1 MAISICDVHTNQT
14 GKDTTP
20 YGSVEF
26 PIACYED
33 DMQILS
39 VPVHWH
45 DEYEFIVAT
54 KGLVTVYVN
63 GEHIELN
70 PREAIFINSGCL
82 HGVKSTVDKVSV
94 LRSLVILPKFIGGS
108 TDSVIYKKLVL
119 PFSSKETPA
128 YIVLN
133 ETKDW
138 QKKTTDYMLS
148 AWAVIT
154 DEAFDYENEAR
165 YQTSKAMRI
174 LVEHLSEIATPTKS
188 NNILLERMKI
198 AISHI
203 ETHYA
208 DDISN
213 HDLMELLD
221 CSESV
226 LLRNFKQVVGTSPM
240 QFLMNY
246 RIQKAAEM
254 LLTTD
259 LKSCDIAASCGFH
272 DISYFTKIFKR
283 TMGVTPS
290 MYSDTI

>member
-26 PIACYED
+26 PVACYED

-45 DEYEFIVAT
+45 EEYEFIVAT

-63 GEHIELN
+63 GKHIELN
-70 PREAIFINSGCL
+70 PSEAIFINSGCL
-82 HGVKSTVDKVSV
+82 HGVKSTVEKVSV
-94 LRSLVILPKFIGGS
+94 LRSLVILPKLIGGT

-119 PFSSKETPA
+119 PFSSKEAPA

-133 ETKDW
+133 EGKNW
-138 QKKTTDYMLS
+138 QKKITDHMLS

-154 DEAFDYENEAR
+154 EESFDYENEAR
-165 YQTSKAMRI
+165 YQVSKAMRI
-174 LVEHLSEIATPTKS
+174 LVEHLSEIDTPTKS
-188 NNILLERMKI
+188 NDILLERMKI

-203 ETHYA
+203 EAHYA

-221 CSESV
+221 CCESV
-226 LLRNFKQVVGTSPM
+226 LLRNFKQVVGTSPI

-246 RIQKAAEM
+246 RIQKAADM

-259 LKSCDIAASCGFH
+259 LKCCDIAASCGFH

-290 MYSDTI
+290 MYRDT

>member
-33 DMQILS
+33 DMQIVS

-45 DEYEFIVAT
+45 DEYEFIVAS

-63 GEHIELN
+63 GEQIELN
-70 PREAIFINSGCL
+70 PGEAIFINSGCL
-82 HGVKSTVDKVSV
+82 HGVKSTVEEISV
-94 LRSLVILPKFIGGS
+94 LRSLVILPKFVGGS
-108 TDSVIYKKLVL
+108 TDSVIYKKLIL
-119 PFSSKETPA
+119 PFYSKEAPA

-133 ETKDW
+133 ETNDW
-138 QKKTTDYMLS
+138 QKKTTDHMLS
-148 AWAVIT
+148 AWSVIT
-154 DEAFDYENEAR
+154 DESFDYENEAR
-165 YQTSKAMRI
+165 YQISKAMRI
-174 LVEHLSEIATPTKS
+174 LVEHLSEIGTPTKS

-198 AISHI
+198 AISYI
-203 ETHYA
+203 ETNYA
-208 DDISN
+208 NDICN

-246 RIQKAAEM
+246 RIQRAAEM

-290 MYSDTI
+290 MYRDTI